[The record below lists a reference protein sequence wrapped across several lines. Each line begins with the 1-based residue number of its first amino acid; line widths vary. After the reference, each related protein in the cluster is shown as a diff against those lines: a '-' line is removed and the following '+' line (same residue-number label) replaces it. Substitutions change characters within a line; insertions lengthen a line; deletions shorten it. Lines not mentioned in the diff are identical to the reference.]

1 MKKPFRRFVLLWT
14 MLLLLIAC
22 ADRIVEQADCYRISE
37 TSPQEYRYEVYSA
50 SGRRIDRGE
59 TYRYAPKFIK
69 LDADMLKMTLGNGTN
84 TYGCVYYRLLDG
96 RKSEAYANAIAECGD
111 YVLYTNTE
119 NGRTV
124 LVAEKLFD
132 RKATPYR
139 YTIPGLGDS
148 VTFDSVSVNTQSNT
162 VALRYINREG
172 TGQSFLVTLP

>member
-84 TYGCVYYRLLDG
+84 TYDCVYYRLLDG

-111 YVLYTNTE
+111 YVLYTNT
-119 NGRTV
+119 
-124 LVAEKLFD
+124 
-132 RKATPYR
+132 
-139 YTIPGLGDS
+139 
-148 VTFDSVSVNTQSNT
+148 
-162 VALRYINREG
+162 
-172 TGQSFLVTLP
+172 